1 MTRVTIIAF
10 YAGMGRSIVA
20 TDTISVDRKI
30 TR

>member
-10 YAGMGRSIVA
+10 DARVGRSFIA
-20 TDTISVDRKI
+20 TDTVFVGRWI